1 MQKHL
6 LGRSVVIAG
15 FGVTFLF
22 VLFEGFFAKNQ
33 ADHWQV
39 LQYPNGRVEIRNRP
53 GWYPTYFARITTY
66 PRMITVYGTKD
77 SRPESPG
84 DDSVKAWFNDGGT
97 ADLSW
102 VVRVTT
108 PCPSEEDENN
118 AVLMEQIVQKQREF
132 HRQFTGNVAN
142 ARNAVRSA
150 VRNVIQQT
158 GPIMS
163 STENQS
169 ARKGEFWQEVYLQLK
184 DGMFTMRPVVLKT
197 NTSVSSLLKA
207 INKSADHPSSTRER
221 PDYSELN
228 SIANPADPRPSPS
241 STRSTPGSVLEER
254 SITAS
259 ETVMAAEI
267 VRDPKTGQPVISS
280 PSALDQYGMK
290 VLQFSILET
299 DYDEETVKKF
309 GAKKQ
314 LYLQAEQ
321 SKAATIQNV
330 QERFKRVAQGERE
343 IAEEQWTAEKDRAE
357 KRIQAEATQEKALT
371 IKETLRVE
379 AETKALIAVVK
390 NKLQDTLEKM
400 AEINAQIAEN
410 DKRAAEIGA
419 KAREQQIEI
428 AGAISDRDRGLGE
441 IQVKELEA
449 VTAALKKLKVPDTV
463 IFSPEALQPN
473 AGTAMEQAL
482 PSLQLLKTFGL
493 LKGQTDFTIPP
504 KPILPPQESAKT
516 AAGGFSTTR
525 DGIEK

>member
-6 LGRSVVIAG
+6 LSRSVIVTG

-22 VLFEGFFAKNQ
+22 VLFEGFFGKNQ

-84 DDSVKAWFNDGGT
+84 DDSVRAWFNDGGT
-97 ADLSW
+97 ADISW

-118 AVLMEQIVQKQREF
+118 TDLMDQIVQKQREF

-142 ARNAVRSA
+142 AKNAVRSA

-169 ARKGEFWQEVYLQLK
+169 ARKGEFWQEVYSQLK
-184 DGMFTMRPVVLKT
+184 DGMFTMKPVVLKT

-207 INKSADHPSSTRER
+207 MNKTTER
-221 PDYSELN
+221 P
-228 SIANPADPRPSPS
+228 AGVGADQPLAAIKKEA
-241 STRSTPGSVLEER
+241 TRTTPGSVLEER

-290 VLQFSILET
+290 VLQFSVLET

-390 NKLQDTLEKM
+390 NKLQETLEKI
-400 AEINAQIAEN
+400 ADVNAQIAEN

-463 IFSPEALQPN
+463 IFSPDALQAN

-493 LKGQTDFTIPP
+493 LKGQSEFTIPP
-504 KPILPPQESAKT
+504 KPLSPQPPQPPQAVSARR
-516 AAGGFSTTR
+516 TT
-525 DGIEK
+525 GAE